1 MIHRLH
7 ASPSCDSHVT
17 VMSPRADEP
26 RDELSAGIARHM
38 AAVHAMAPDA
48 CITRS
53 WRQHTATDTMCGRTF
68 HGAARRH
75 TGTPAAAA
83 HSSDCLGLP
92 ARPRRL
98 RRSSGRETDCRVT
111 TLTTAAITSGRSGP
125 WSLRAT
131 KVATDHCRPPHS
143 SQTSTDITCAARCT
157 HATVHR
163 NSLMVPTPASCM
175 CIFAVERPRVCCVG
189 EFVNPSIHV

>member
-75 TGTPAAAA
+75 TGTPPPAPWTLCTAPSIIIRAGNRLPRDHSDHHLWTVWTLETPSHQSGHRPLQTTTCITDHHMHYMCCPLPAAA
-83 HSSDCLGLP
+83 S
-92 ARPRRL
+92 
-98 RRSSGRETDCRVT
+98 
-111 TLTTAAITSGRSGP
+111 
-125 WSLRAT
+125 
-131 KVATDHCRPPHS
+131 
-143 SQTSTDITCAARCT
+143 CT
-157 HATVHR
+157 HATGTMVRR
-163 NSLMVPTPASCM
+163 NFLMVPTPASCM
-175 CIFAVERPRVCCVG
+175 CVSPWRDRACVAC
-189 EFVNPSIHV
+189 EFVNPSIRVL